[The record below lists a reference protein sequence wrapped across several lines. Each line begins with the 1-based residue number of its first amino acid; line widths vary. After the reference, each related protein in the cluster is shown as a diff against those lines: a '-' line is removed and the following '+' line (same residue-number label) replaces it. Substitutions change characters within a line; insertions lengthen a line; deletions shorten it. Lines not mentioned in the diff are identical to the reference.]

1 MHRFFIPPDWLHGSS
16 VILWDPV
23 THQIRSV
30 LRMRPGARI
39 VVLDNQG
46 WEYEVEL
53 VEVRTEHSKGEVKE
67 KRPATGEPEA
77 RITLYQCLLKKDN
90 FEWVLQKGTEIGVTR
105 FVPVISQRAVIPDL
119 DSVRSHKLSRW
130 ERIITEAAEQS
141 RRGLLPALDEP
152 RTFAEAVSESE
163 SYHLALIPWER
174 ETTRHI
180 RAALEDFRASD
191 RASAEPDIALFI
203 GPEGGFADEEVSQA
217 QRAGAVPV
225 TLGPRILRAET
236 AAVTAALLTL
246 YELGE

>member
-16 VILWDPV
+16 VILRDPV
-23 THQIRSV
+23 AHQIRTV
-30 LRMRPGARI
+30 LRMRPGAQI
-39 VVLDNQG
+39 VVLDNRG
-46 WEYEVEL
+46 WEYDVEL
-53 VEVRTEHSKGEVKE
+53 VEVRTEQSKGAVKA
-67 KRPATGEPEA
+67 KRPAAGEPEA

-90 FEWVLQKGTEIGVTR
+90 LEWVLQKGTEIGVTR
-105 FVPVISQRAVIPDL
+105 FVPVISQHTVIPDL
-119 DSVRSHKLSRW
+119 DSVRTNKLSRW

-152 RTFAEAVSESE
+152 LTFAEAVTECE

-174 ETTRHI
+174 ETTHHI
-180 RAALEDFRASD
+180 RAELEDFRASD
-191 RASAEPDIALFI
+191 RAAVEPDIALFI
-203 GPEGGFADEEVSQA
+203 GPEGGFTEEEVSQA
-217 QRAGAVPV
+217 QRQGAVAV